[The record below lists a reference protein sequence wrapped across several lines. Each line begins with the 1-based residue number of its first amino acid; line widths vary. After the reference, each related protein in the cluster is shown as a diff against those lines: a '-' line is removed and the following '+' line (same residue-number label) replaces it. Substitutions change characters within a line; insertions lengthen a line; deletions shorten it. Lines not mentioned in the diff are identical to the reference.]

1 MEDKKTRPERA
12 TERRQMGVRGPRC
25 VSMGRV
31 ELSDVCEDVRTLSR
45 MLVLCERRFAD
56 AFAGGDIAK
65 AEKWAAAG
73 NAVLGAL
80 RPPKPAES

>member
-1 MEDKKTRPERA
+1 
-12 TERRQMGVRGPRC
+12 MGVRGPRC

-45 MLVLCERRFAD
+45 MLALCERRFAD
-56 AFAGGDIAK
+56 SVAGGDLEK

-73 NAVLGAL
+73 NAVLVAL
-80 RPPKPAES
+80 RPPKPSAEI